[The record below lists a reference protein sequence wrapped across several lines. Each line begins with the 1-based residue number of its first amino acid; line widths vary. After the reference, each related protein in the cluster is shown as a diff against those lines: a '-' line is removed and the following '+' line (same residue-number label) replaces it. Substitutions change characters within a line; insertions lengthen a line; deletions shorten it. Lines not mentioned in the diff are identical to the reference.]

1 MHFRPISWRLS
12 TVRILKGQCRFFW
25 QMSRVLLNHGNVPSF
40 HKNATQMYARNLNA
54 VPASPQGKCNLGT
67 SVRFPVKI
75 ASRDITSIMV
85 VHSWKRVNLLP
96 TKSFWRNK
104 NAFSRAVCP
113 SKNAEG
119 LQVCVP
125 QMIVQ
130 PHSRFYVHHRVLS
143 TAGANIDQPNT
154 LGGGGFGCI
163 PPHNTRTGTNLFLF
177 LAQL

>member
-1 MHFRPISWRLS
+1 MSANIIIRCIYQHCLNCRRKTIVWHAFSTHFMEVVNCPDFER
-12 TVRILKGQCRFFW
+12 TVPLYW
-25 QMSRVLLNHGNVPSF
+25 QMSRILLNHGNVPSF

-75 ASRDITSIMV
+75 ASRDITSIVV

-125 QMIVQ
+125 
-130 PHSRFYVHHRVLS
+130 
-143 TAGANIDQPNT
+143 
-154 LGGGGFGCI
+154 
-163 PPHNTRTGTNLFLF
+163 
-177 LAQL
+177 